1 MLLSEK
7 TKEFITPENCT
18 KIRVGFFNS
27 NKQEA
32 INGYKI
38 EQL

>member
-1 MLLSEK
+1 M
-7 TKEFITPENCT
+7 EFITPEICT

-32 INGYKI
+32 VNGYKL
-38 EQL
+38 EKVL